1 MISERDRNIIL
12 SYAKKYQLAKVILF
26 GSAKDKSDAKDIDL
40 GIRGI
45 KPELFFEFCWQVYR
59 DVSKPVDIIDL
70 ETDSLFTRL
79 IEKDGLVLYG

>member
-1 MISERDRNIIL
+1 MISEKDKSIIL
-12 SYAKKYQLAKVILF
+12 SYAKQYHATKVILF
-26 GSAKDKSDAKDIDL
+26 GSAKDKSESKDIDL

-45 KPELFFEFCWQVYR
+45 APALFFEFCWQVYR
-59 DVSKPVDIIDL
+59 DASKPVDIIDL